1 MNEFDLNLVSPEAI
15 VFQGKATYLNVHSQ
29 EGYMGI
35 MANHAPLIAGLVP
48 GKVSFK
54 AAGKDK
60 VFTCPTNGFLLIS
73 SNTATVFGD
82 SFKETI

>member
-1 MNEFDLNLVSPEAI
+1 MKEFDLNLISPEAV
-15 VFQGKATYLNVHSQ
+15 VFQGKASYLNVHSQ

-48 GKVSFK
+48 GKITFK
-54 AAGKDK
+54 TAGAEK
-60 VFTCPTNGFLLIS
+60 VFTCFSNGFLLIS

-82 SFKETI
+82 SFKEG

>member
-1 MNEFDLNLVSPEAI
+1 MKEFDLNLISPEAV
-15 VFQGKATYLNVHSQ
+15 VFQGKATYLSVHSQ

-48 GKVSFK
+48 GKVTFK
-54 AAGKDK
+54 ADGQDK
-60 VFTCPTNGFLLIS
+60 VFTCASNGFLLIS

-82 SFKETI
+82 SFKEG